1 MSFHKQEFH
10 QKYCNQEVTN
20 RLKDDLKNF
29 IFYWTY
35 GELQAV
41 VNNINQLANSD
52 LRLDY
57 HGISPQWI
65 NLRNEKSG
73 SNLVTTKGKNEML
86 TVLNALQQYIMQ
98 VEGKQFR

>member
-10 QKYCNQEVTN
+10 QRET
-20 RLKDDLKNF
+20 KDV
-29 IFYWTY
+29 
-35 GELQAV
+35 LQDV

-57 HGISPQWI
+57 HGISPKWI

-98 VEGKQFR
+98 VEGKQFILIA

>member
-10 QKYCNQEVTN
+10 QRAT
-20 RLKDDLKNF
+20 KDV
-29 IFYWTY
+29 
-35 GELQAV
+35 LQAV

>member
-1 MSFHKQEFH
+1 MTVINDQTCGWLNALPK
-10 QKYCNQEVTN
+10 
-20 RLKDDLKNF
+20 R
-29 IFYWTY
+29 
-35 GELQAV
+35 
-41 VNNINQLANSD
+41 NNINQLSNSD

>member
-10 QKYCNQEVTN
+10 QRATKSV
-20 RLKDDLKNF
+20 
-29 IFYWTY
+29 
-35 GELQAV
+35 LQAV
-41 VNNINQLANSD
+41 LNNINALNGNYVGNLNEKNILPMLS
-52 LRLDY
+52 LDY

-65 NLRNEKSG
+65 NLRYDEGG

-86 TVLNALQQYIMQ
+86 TVLNALQQYLMQ